1 MRSGKG
7 IPAVHQAIATAAVKA
22 ILGEKAVIRGMVEVP
37 AGTPFRKRAGALH
50 TGIRTFW
57 SRWTGRQ
64 AKGRPGTDETQD

>member
-1 MRSGKG
+1 MTSGKG

-22 ILGEKAVIRGMVEVP
+22 VLGEKAVIREMVEIP

-57 SRWTGRQ
+57 RRWTGRHSNEK
-64 AKGRPGTDETQD
+64 AAIDETQD

>member
-57 SRWTGRQ
+57 SRWMGRHSNKK
-64 AKGRPGTDETQD
+64 AGNR